1 MAPYANQDDV
11 LARAGR
17 IGGAFSVA
25 GRRPSLADIDEFL
38 LDVTA
43 EINVEIRRHGFDP
56 AALDAEVV
64 TALRDIAAY
73 GALAKALA
81 GVDPSSRPDNLENLV
96 KKAEGVWSSDASSSR
111 RSAQI
116 QSIIGIIEAGVGG
129 GGTGPS
135 AGSLWDDS
143 DLAEALRSF
152 PETITDSVLEDAPVF
167 TRLTRG

>member
-17 IGGAFSVA
+17 VAGAFSVA
-25 GRRPSLADIDEFL
+25 GKRPNLADIDEFL

-56 AALDAEVV
+56 NGLDAEVV
-64 TALRDIAAY
+64 TALRDVAAY

-81 GVDPSSRPDNLENLV
+81 GVDPSDRPDNLDNLV
-96 KKAEGVWSSDASSSR
+96 AKAEAVWSSDANSSR

-116 QSIIGIIEAGVGG
+116 SSIIGIIEAGVGG

-143 DLAEALRSF
+143 AAAAASRAW
-152 PETITDSVLEDAPVF
+152 PETITSEILEDAPVF